1 MSAFIEAASPH
12 TMNTYGRLP
21 IALSHGQGC
30 RVWDVNGKSYLDA
43 LGGIAVNTLGHN
55 HPELVPALQ
64 DQISKIIHSCN
75 YYHVPNAEVLAAK
88 LVELSGMTNVF
99 FCSTGL
105 EANEAALKLARKF
118 GHDKGIANPKIV
130 VYEKAFHGRS
140 IATLSAT
147 GNAKIQEGFGPLVEG
162 FIRVPLNDI
171 TALEQATA
179 NDPDVVAVFFET
191 IQGEGGVN
199 PMRVKYLQ
207 QVRKLCDQNDW
218 LLMIDEVQC
227 GMGRTGKW
235 FAHQW
240 ADIVPDVMP
249 LAKGLGSGVPI
260 GAVVAGPKAAHIFQP
275 GNHGTTF
282 GGNPLAMRAG
292 VETIRIM
299 EKDGLMANAA
309 KVGAHLKAGFE
320 KALAGTAGVKEVRGQ
335 GLMLGIELNKPC
347 GALTLQAAQ
356 AGLLISVT
364 ADSVIRMVP
373 PLIMTEAE
381 ADEVVSILVP
391 LIKTFLAEQA

>member
-1 MSAFIEAASPH
+1 MSAFIEATSPH

-21 IALSHGQGC
+21 IAMSHGQGC
-30 RVWDVNGKSYLDA
+30 RLWDVNGKEYLDA

-64 DQISKIIHSCN
+64 DQLSKIIHSCN
-75 YYHVPNAEVLAAK
+75 YYHVPNQEKLAAK
-88 LVELSGMTNVF
+88 LVEFSGMTNVF

-105 EANEAALKLARKF
+105 EANEAAIKLARKY
-118 GHDKGIANPKIV
+118 GHDKGIEKPEIV

-147 GNAKIQEGFGPLVEG
+147 GNTKIQQGFGPLVEG
-162 FIRVPLNDI
+162 FVRVPVNDI
-171 TALEQATA
+171 AALKKATD
-179 NDPDVVAVFFET
+179 NNPNVVAVFFET

-199 PMRVKYLQ
+199 PMHMDYLRD
-207 QVRKLCDQNDW
+207 VRALCDEKDW
-218 LLMIDEVQC
+218 LMMIDEVQC

-240 ADIVPDVMP
+240 AGIKADVMP

-260 GAVVAGPKAAHIFQP
+260 AAVVAGPKAANIFQP

-299 EKDGLMANAA
+299 EKDGLLDNAA
-309 KVGAHLKAGFE
+309 KVGAHLKDRLE
-320 KALAGTAGVKEVRGQ
+320 KGLAGAKGVKEIRGQ
-335 GLMLGIELNKPC
+335 GLMLGIELDKPC
-347 GALTLQAAQ
+347 SALTQRAAD

-373 PLIMTEAE
+373 PLIMTQAE
-381 ADEVVSILVP
+381 ADQVADILLP
-391 LIKTFLAEQA
+391 LIHTFLSE